1 MTPLR
6 SSGSLPARRL
16 GGALFAALVTF
27 LAAGAGAARAQMP
40 PRPEPAPGEPAA
52 PAPGEPAAPA
62 PGEPAAP
69 ADLQPAPGPG
79 DGAEPQEEPDDPAQD
94 EPGQPP
100 ERQRAGIPRLD
111 VYFPEGDLDLRVNR
125 LINKV
130 FFEGQVKYNFIDGD
144 ITAFLRYRYYGA
156 SRVTQFTVFDSLEFD
171 DLEELSDEYDRVRGT
186 LLLLQWPHSYHQRAY
201 ALFEID
207 RLSSNIP
214 ALQFDNNRTNTY
226 VRFGY
231 QLGTPG
237 DARSNAIVGET
248 RARSE
253 RLFTSVR
260 EIGPGGAGFTGAVT
274 YGFDWLN
281 GNYSYIK
288 LEAET
293 LKRFDISAS
302 TFLVGR
308 LHGGTFVDRQQ
319 IRDDPELEEVDLFS
333 IPRSEYF
340 RLDGRDNLRG
350 LSERRRGT
358 EELHT
363 TWEYFFPWF
372 LGASHQFVK
381 LEWQNWYWILYS
393 GLGTIGFTRDV
404 YTDFDTYVPD
414 VGIGFES
421 SFRFRR
427 KYRFFLSGIV
437 AQALKGDNDVE
448 VRLSVKSY
456 R

>member
-1 MTPLR
+1 M
-6 SSGSLPARRL
+6 AVL
-16 GGALFAALVTF
+16 GLATLL
-27 LAAGAGAARAQMP
+27 LAAGAALGQAP
-40 PRPEPAPGEPAA
+40 SPSPEPTPVPEPAERDPAAEEPTAPAPVPSPADPAARVDPAA
-52 PAPGEPAAPA
+52 PPPDPDAGPEQ
-62 PGEPAAP
+62 EEEEEEETAAP
-69 ADLQPAPGPG
+69 AD
-79 DGAEPQEEPDDPAQD
+79 
-94 EPGQPP
+94 
-100 ERQRAGIPRLD
+100 RQRDRFLPRLD

-130 FFEGQVKYNFIDGD
+130 FFEGQVKYNFLDGD

-156 SRVTQFTVFDSLEFD
+156 SRVTQFTVFDEVEFED
-171 DLEELSDEYDRVRGT
+171 VEDLSNDFDRVRGT
-186 LLLLQWPHSYHQRAY
+186 LLLLQWPHSYHQRTF

-207 RLSSNIP
+207 RIFSNKP
-214 ALQFDNNRTNTY
+214 ALQFNNNRTNTY
-226 VRFGY
+226 VRLGY
-231 QLGTPG
+231 QVGTPG
-237 DARSNAIVGET
+237 DARSNAIAGET

-253 RLFTSVR
+253 RLFTAVR

-281 GNYSYIK
+281 GSFDYIK
-288 LEAET
+288 LEAEA
-293 LKRFDISAS
+293 LKRFDVTAN

-308 LHGGTFVDRQQ
+308 VHGGTFLDKQL
-319 IRDDPELEEVDLFS
+319 IRDDPELEPVDQFS

-350 LSERRRGT
+350 LKERRRGT

-372 LGASHQFVK
+372 LGASHQFLR

-393 GLGTIGFTRDV
+393 GIGTVGFDRDV

-421 SFRFRR
+421 SFRLRR

-437 AQALKGDNDVE
+437 AQALKGSGGVE
-448 VRLSVKSY
+448 ARISVKSY